1 MTNRDGARDGEQGG
15 RQIAD
20 LGDADRTTDRERLN
34 ELKASLDQLTSALL
48 QTRFQTDASSRAI
61 TRAVSGLRRTL
72 VVCTIALSLVII
84 AAALPRFVPSAPVGR
99 TWMLWHQVGGT
110 WDPLSAWPTREACEA
125 AAPRVRQAE
134 LAYRCLPDTVDPRG
148 AKGK

>member
-1 MTNRDGARDGEQGG
+1 VTNRDGARDGEQGG

-148 AKGK
+148 PKAR

>member
-61 TRAVSGLRRTL
+61 TRAVSGLRGSL
-72 VVCTIALSLVII
+72 VVCTVVLSLVII

-148 AKGK
+148 PKGK

>member
-1 MTNRDGARDGEQGG
+1 VTNRDGARDGEQGG

-72 VVCTIALSLVII
+72 VVCTVVLSLVII

-148 AKGK
+148 PKAR

>member
-34 ELKASLDQLTSALL
+34 ELKASLEQLTSALL

-148 AKGK
+148 PKAR

>member
-1 MTNRDGARDGEQGG
+1 VTNRDGARDGEQGG

-72 VVCTIALSLVII
+72 VVCTVVLSLVII
-84 AAALPRFVPSAPVGR
+84 AAALPRFVPSRLLKNP
-99 TWMLWHQVGGT
+99 TLGGG
-110 WDPLSAWPTREACEA
+110 A
-125 AAPRVRQAE
+125 A
-134 LAYRCLPDTVDPRG
+134 
-148 AKGK
+148 

>member
-72 VVCTIALSLVII
+72 VVCTVVLSLVII

-148 AKGK
+148 PKGK